1 MSPKVSKE
9 HMEKRRASILKAAKQ
24 VFIEK
29 GYERTTMKHV
39 MEAAQV
45 SRGGLYQYFLNK
57 EDLYEAIL
65 EEGLEKAVDD
75 NEQLLEKKVDSYWP
89 LLMKRMFGE
98 SMEPD
103 DRMDPLAP
111 SNLEFFITGR
121 NDERRRQ
128 YGLNRYH
135 LGLQVYEEL
144 IKAGQECG
152 EFSQKYDSR
161 IIAKSIVSFVDGLA
175 LDHAILPA
183 EEIQLKEQS
192 LLFVEYL
199 KMALGIEEN

>member
-1 MSPKVSKE
+1 M
-9 HMEKRRASILKAAKQ
+9 KR
-24 VFIEK
+24 F
-29 GYERTTMKHV
+29 
-39 MEAAQV
+39 
-45 SRGGLYQYFLNK
+45 
-57 EDLYEAIL
+57 L

-75 NEQLLEKKVDSYWP
+75 NEQLMEKEVDSYWS

-98 SMEPD
+98 NLQPD

-121 NDERRRQ
+121 NDERRRE

-135 LGLQVYEEL
+135 LGLQVYEEV
-144 IKAGQECG
+144 IKAGQKSG

-161 IIAKSIVSFVDGLA
+161 IMAKSIVSFIDGLA
-175 LDHAILPA
+175 LDYAILPK

-199 KMALGIEEN
+199 KMALELDMEND